1 MCLNIHTNSM
11 TMSIEVK
18 GSHDNQMV
26 VFGQFISQKLV
37 NLHFIW
43 VVGPFG
49 TLKAAWFFRSKRV

>member
-1 MCLNIHTNSM
+1 MI
-11 TMSIEVK
+11 IK
-18 GSHDNQMV
+18 NQMV

-49 TLKAAWFFRSKRV
+49 TLKAAWFFRSKRVQHLHTLDELAVKVLK

>member
-1 MCLNIHTNSM
+1 MI
-11 TMSIEVK
+11 IK
-18 GSHDNQMV
+18 NQMV

-49 TLKAAWFFRSKRV
+49 TKSGVVLQK

>member
-1 MCLNIHTNSM
+1 
-11 TMSIEVK
+11 
-18 GSHDNQMV
+18 MV

-49 TLKAAWFFRSKRV
+49 TLKAAWFFRSKRVQHLHTLDELAVKVLK